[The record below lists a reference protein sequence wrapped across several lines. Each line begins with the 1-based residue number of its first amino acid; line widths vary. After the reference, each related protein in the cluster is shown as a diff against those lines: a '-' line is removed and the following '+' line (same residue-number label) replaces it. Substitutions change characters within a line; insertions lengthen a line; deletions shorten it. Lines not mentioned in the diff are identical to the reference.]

1 MGCVRSSEIIRINE
15 NHEDNT
21 DNNEKKN
28 NTNSISN
35 SEIKDEYQIQNNKKR
50 NEDISISNENNN
62 QNIIYQNNIY
72 KENNNNKNITNENI
86 EVKQEII
93 KDLSYNNPIKKNIKN
108 DSNLS
113 NKKKTNNTN
122 NKNNKNNSNIT
133 IPEIIKNKFEI
144 LEETNR
150 NQMTIN
156 FKIRNKRNKN
166 IYKTMKI
173 IRKNIINK
181 KGDEKKIISEIEI
194 LKQLKHENI
203 IQVEECIVDN
213 NNFFVIAEYCQFG
226 TLEDY
231 LNKNKKLTETQTKY
245 IILQI
250 LKAVLYLNS
259 KNFVHTDIKPENI
272 LIEKIMKKRDEE
284 LCDIKL
290 LDFGSSSSLKNNP
303 SNNIPIKNLPYYVSP
318 EIIDRKY
325 NAKCDIWSIGV
336 IMYEMLFGI
345 KLFFGN
351 NYNEVINNI
360 KNKELNFDIE
370 KLKNEFNIIDLSEDA
385 IYLLNNMLLRELES
399 RFDAKRCLEHP
410 WFVSLKEFDDLD
422 EDINTDS
429 NKKNSHISNNNNYN
443 NLYNYNNDSSFKSS
457 QVDDDNNVIVI
468 NNYNDISDNKNKGIT
483 GINIKFK
490 YENIKSERSNRT
502 YSLRSED
509 FNKEKEK
516 KTEFVN
522 LTIKYIHFFYR
533 KKFHIEKEE
542 ENLKKLFD
550 KYKNEED
557 MINIKDIILCF
568 NIYSGYENNN
578 INCIPSN
585 EKIETKFKILYPNK
599 NNLNFENFK
608 NFILSEKEND
618 IINKLKNKYKEL
630 EKTKRDELKS
640 IFNEINKKTSIQRYF
655 DEMKNLMDKDKLK
668 EIYLFNDYL
677 KLIEKT
683 VCKLN
688 SKEEIDKFNEIEKK
702 LEEEKEKE
710 EKKKKEIKEEEKKKK
725 LEEKRKKEIEEEEKK
740 KKLEE
745 ERKKEIEE
753 EYKSKKIEEEER
765 RKHDEEKKKKREE
778 EEKKR
783 LSNNI
788 NNEIIN
794 KRNSYL
800 KNGKNDSKKNPN
812 AFNPEEF
819 LKLVEKY

>member
-1 MGCVRSSEIIRINE
+1 MGCVRSSEIIRIND
-15 NHEDNT
+15 NREDKT

-28 NTNSISN
+28 ITNSISN
-35 SEIKDEYQIQNNKKR
+35 SDIKDEYQIQNNKKKK
-50 NEDISISNENNN
+50 EDISISNDNNN
-62 QNIIYQNNIY
+62 QNTIKPKNVY
-72 KENNNNKNITNENI
+72 KENKKIENIINENI
-86 EVKQEII
+86 EVKAEII
-93 KDLSYNNPIKKNIKN
+93 QAPPDDNSLKKTFKN
-108 DSNLS
+108 KSNLS
-113 NKKKTNNTN
+113 NKSNTN
-122 NKNNKNNSNIT
+122 NSNNNTDKNNSNIS
-133 IPEIIKNKFEI
+133 IPEIIKNKFDI

-156 FKIRNKRNKN
+156 YKIRNKKKKN
-166 IYKTMKI
+166 IYKTLKI
-173 IRKNIINK
+173 IRKNVINK
-181 KGDEKKIISEIEI
+181 NSDEKKILSEIEI
-194 LKQLKHENI
+194 LKQLKNENI

-213 NNFFVIAEYCQFG
+213 HNFFVIAEYCQFG
-226 TLEDY
+226 SLRDY
-231 LNKNKKLTETQTKY
+231 INKNNKLTETQTKY
-245 IILQI
+245 IISQI

-259 KNFVHTDIKPENI
+259 KNFVHTDIKPENV

-345 KLFFGN
+345 KLFNGN
-351 NYNEVINNI
+351 NYNEVIYSI
-360 KNKELNFDIE
+360 KNKELDFNID
-370 KLKNEFNIIDLSEDA
+370 KLKNDFNISDLSEDA
-385 IYLLNNMLLRELES
+385 IYLLKNMLIRGMES

-429 NKKNSHISNNNNYN
+429 NKKNSHDSTYNNNDNH
-443 NLYNYNNDSSFKSS
+443 LYIENNDSSFKSS
-457 QVDDDNNVIVI
+457 QADDDNNVIII
-468 NNYNDISDNKNKGIT
+468 NDNDISDKKKKGVT

-490 YENIKSERSNRT
+490 FENIKSERSNRT

-516 KTEFVN
+516 ESEFVN

-533 KKFHIEKEE
+533 KKFHIEKEV

-550 KYKNEED
+550 KYKDEED

-578 INCIPSN
+578 INSIPSN
-585 EKIETKFKILYPNK
+585 EKIETKFTILYPNK

-608 NFILSEKEND
+608 TFILSEKEND
-618 IINKLKNKYKEL
+618 IVHKLKNKYKEL
-630 EKTKRDELKS
+630 EKTRRDEIKS
-640 IFNEINKKTSIQRYF
+640 IFNEINKKSSIQRYF
-655 DEMKNLMDKDKLK
+655 DEMKKLMDKDKLK

-677 KLIEKT
+677 KIIEKT

-688 SKEEIDKFNEIEKK
+688 SKEEIEKFNKKEKK

-710 EKKKKEIKEEEKKKK
+710 EKRKREIEQEKKKK

-753 EYKSKKIEEEER
+753 EYKRKIIEEEER
-765 RKHDEEKKKKREE
+765 RKQDEEKKKKREE
-778 EEKKR
+778 EERIR
-783 LSNNI
+783 LAK

-794 KRNSYL
+794 KRNSYI
-800 KNGKNDSKKNPN
+800 KNGKNDSKKNSN

-819 LKLVEKY
+819 LKLVEKH

>member
-1 MGCVRSSEIIRINE
+1 MGCVRSSEIIRIND
-15 NHEDNT
+15 NREDKT

-28 NTNSISN
+28 ITNSISN
-35 SEIKDEYQIQNNKKR
+35 SDIKDEYQIQNNKKKK
-50 NEDISISNENNN
+50 EDISISNDNNN
-62 QNIIYQNNIY
+62 QNTIKPKNVY
-72 KENNNNKNITNENI
+72 KENKKIENIINENI
-86 EVKQEII
+86 EVKAEII
-93 KDLSYNNPIKKNIKN
+93 QAPPDDNSLKKTFKN
-108 DSNLS
+108 KSNLS
-113 NKKKTNNTN
+113 NKSNINNSNNNTD
-122 NKNNKNNSNIT
+122 KNNSNIS
-133 IPEIIKNKFEI
+133 IPEIIKNKFDI

-156 FKIRNKRNKN
+156 YKIRNKKKKN
-166 IYKTMKI
+166 IYKTLKI
-173 IRKNIINK
+173 IRKNVINK
-181 KGDEKKIISEIEI
+181 NSDEKKILSEIEI
-194 LKQLKHENI
+194 LKQLKNENI

-213 NNFFVIAEYCQFG
+213 HNFFVIAEYCQFG
-226 TLEDY
+226 SLRDY
-231 LNKNKKLTETQTKY
+231 INKNNKLTETQTKY
-245 IILQI
+245 IISQI

-259 KNFVHTDIKPENI
+259 KNFVHTDIKPENV

-345 KLFFGN
+345 KLFNGN
-351 NYNEVINNI
+351 NYNEVIYSI
-360 KNKELNFDIE
+360 KNKELDFNIE
-370 KLKNEFNIIDLSEDA
+370 KLKNDFNISDLSEDA
-385 IYLLNNMLLRELES
+385 IYLLKNMLIREMES

-429 NKKNSHISNNNNYN
+429 NKKNSHDSTYNNNDNH
-443 NLYNYNNDSSFKSS
+443 LYIENNDSSFKSS
-457 QVDDDNNVIVI
+457 QADDDNNVIII
-468 NNYNDISDNKNKGIT
+468 NDNDISDKKKKGVT

-490 YENIKSERSNRT
+490 FENIKSERSNRT

-516 KTEFVN
+516 ESEFVN

-533 KKFHIEKEE
+533 KKFHIEKEV

-550 KYKNEED
+550 KYKDEED

-578 INCIPSN
+578 INSIPSN
-585 EKIETKFKILYPNK
+585 EKIETKFTILYPNK

-608 NFILSEKEND
+608 TFILSEKEND
-618 IINKLKNKYKEL
+618 IVHKLKNKYKEL
-630 EKTKRDELKS
+630 EKTRRDEIKS
-640 IFNEINKKTSIQRYF
+640 IFNEINKKSSIQRYF
-655 DEMKNLMDKDKLK
+655 DEMKKLMDKDKLK

-677 KLIEKT
+677 KIIEKT

-688 SKEEIDKFNEIEKK
+688 SKEEIEKFNKKEKK

-710 EKKKKEIKEEEKKKK
+710 EKRKREIEQEKKKK

-753 EYKSKKIEEEER
+753 EYKRKIIEEEER
-765 RKHDEEKKKKREE
+765 RKQDEEKKKKREE
-778 EEKKR
+778 EERIR
-783 LSNNI
+783 LAK

-794 KRNSYL
+794 KRNSYI
-800 KNGKNDSKKNPN
+800 KNGKNDSKKNSN

-819 LKLVEKY
+819 LKLVEKH

>member
-1 MGCVRSSEIIRINE
+1 MGCVRSSEIIRIND
-15 NHEDNT
+15 NREDKT

-28 NTNSISN
+28 ITNSISN
-35 SEIKDEYQIQNNKKR
+35 SDIKDEYQIQNNKKKK
-50 NEDISISNENNN
+50 EDISISNDNNN
-62 QNIIYQNNIY
+62 QNTIKPKNVY
-72 KENNNNKNITNENI
+72 KENKKIENIINENI
-86 EVKQEII
+86 EVKAEII
-93 KDLSYNNPIKKNIKN
+93 QAPPDDNSLKKTFKN
-108 DSNLS
+108 KSNLS
-113 NKKKTNNTN
+113 NKSNINNSNNNTD
-122 NKNNKNNSNIT
+122 KNNSNIS
-133 IPEIIKNKFEI
+133 IPEIIKNKFDI

-156 FKIRNKRNKN
+156 YKIRNKKKKN
-166 IYKTMKI
+166 IYKTLKI
-173 IRKNIINK
+173 IRKNVINK
-181 KGDEKKIISEIEI
+181 NSDEKKILSEIEI
-194 LKQLKHENI
+194 LKQLKNENI

-213 NNFFVIAEYCQFG
+213 HNFFVIAEYCQFG
-226 TLEDY
+226 SLRDY
-231 LNKNKKLTETQTKY
+231 INKNNKLTETQTKY
-245 IILQI
+245 IISQI

-259 KNFVHTDIKPENI
+259 KNFVHTDIKPENV

-345 KLFFGN
+345 KLFNGN
-351 NYNEVINNI
+351 NYNEVIYSI
-360 KNKELNFDIE
+360 KNKELDFNID
-370 KLKNEFNIIDLSEDA
+370 KLKNDFNISDLSEDA
-385 IYLLNNMLLRELES
+385 IYLLKNMLIREMES

-429 NKKNSHISNNNNYN
+429 NKKNSHDSTYNNNDNH
-443 NLYNYNNDSSFKSS
+443 LYIENNDSSFKSS
-457 QVDDDNNVIVI
+457 QADDDNNVIII
-468 NNYNDISDNKNKGIT
+468 NDNDISDKKKKGVT

-490 YENIKSERSNRT
+490 FENIKSERSNRT

-516 KTEFVN
+516 ESEFVN

-533 KKFHIEKEE
+533 KKFHIEKEV

-550 KYKNEED
+550 KYKDEED

-578 INCIPSN
+578 INSIPSN
-585 EKIETKFKILYPNK
+585 EKIETKFTILYPNK

-608 NFILSEKEND
+608 TFILSEKEND
-618 IINKLKNKYKEL
+618 IVHKLKNKYKEL
-630 EKTKRDELKS
+630 EKTRRDEIKS
-640 IFNEINKKTSIQRYF
+640 IFNEINKKSSIQRYF
-655 DEMKNLMDKDKLK
+655 DEMKKLMDKDKLK

-677 KLIEKT
+677 KIIEKT

-688 SKEEIDKFNEIEKK
+688 SKEEIEKFNKKEKK

-710 EKKKKEIKEEEKKKK
+710 EKRKREIEQEKKKK

-753 EYKSKKIEEEER
+753 EYKRKIIEEEER
-765 RKHDEEKKKKREE
+765 RKQDEEKKKKREE
-778 EEKKR
+778 EERIR
-783 LSNNI
+783 LAK

-794 KRNSYL
+794 KRNSYI
-800 KNGKNDSKKNPN
+800 KNGKNDSKKNSN

-819 LKLVEKY
+819 LKLVEKH

>member
-1 MGCVRSSEIIRINE
+1 MGCVRSSEIIRIND
-15 NHEDNT
+15 NREDKT

-28 NTNSISN
+28 ITNSISN
-35 SEIKDEYQIQNNKKR
+35 SDIKDEYQIQNNKKKK
-50 NEDISISNENNN
+50 EDISISNDNNN
-62 QNIIYQNNIY
+62 QNTIKPKNVY
-72 KENNNNKNITNENI
+72 KENKKIENIINENI
-86 EVKQEII
+86 EVKAEII
-93 KDLSYNNPIKKNIKN
+93 QAPPDDNSLKKTFKN
-108 DSNLS
+108 KSNLS
-113 NKKKTNNTN
+113 NKSNTN
-122 NKNNKNNSNIT
+122 NSNNNTDKNNSNIS
-133 IPEIIKNKFEI
+133 IPEIIKNKFDI

-156 FKIRNKRNKN
+156 YKIRNKKKKN
-166 IYKTMKI
+166 IYKTLKI
-173 IRKNIINK
+173 IRKNVINK
-181 KGDEKKIISEIEI
+181 NSDEKKILSEIEI
-194 LKQLKHENI
+194 LKQLKNENI

-213 NNFFVIAEYCQFG
+213 HNFFVIAEYCQFG
-226 TLEDY
+226 SLRDY
-231 LNKNKKLTETQTKY
+231 MNENQKLTETQTKY
-245 IILQI
+245 IISQI

-259 KNFVHTDIKPENI
+259 KNFVHTDIKPENV

-345 KLFFGN
+345 KLFNGN
-351 NYNEVINNI
+351 NYNEVIYSI
-360 KNKELNFDIE
+360 KNKELDFNIE
-370 KLKNEFNIIDLSEDA
+370 KLKNDFNISDLSEDA
-385 IYLLNNMLLRELES
+385 IYLLKNMLIREMES

-429 NKKNSHISNNNNYN
+429 NKKNSHDSTYNNNDNH
-443 NLYNYNNDSSFKSS
+443 LYIENNDSSFKSS
-457 QVDDDNNVIVI
+457 QADDDNNVIII
-468 NNYNDISDNKNKGIT
+468 NDNDISDKKKKGVT

-490 YENIKSERSNRT
+490 FENIKSERSNRT

-516 KTEFVN
+516 ESEFVN

-533 KKFHIEKEE
+533 KKFNIEKEV

-550 KYKNEED
+550 KYKDEED

-578 INCIPSN
+578 INSIPSN
-585 EKIETKFKILYPNK
+585 EKIETKFTILYPNK
-599 NNLNFENFK
+599 NNLNFDNFK
-608 NFILSEKEND
+608 TFILSEKEND
-618 IINKLKNKYKEL
+618 IVHKLKNKYKEL
-630 EKTKRDELKS
+630 EKTRRDEIKS
-640 IFNEINKKTSIQRYF
+640 IFNEINKKSSIQRYF
-655 DEMKNLMDKDKLK
+655 DEMKKLMDKDKLK

-677 KLIEKT
+677 KIIEKT

-688 SKEEIDKFNEIEKK
+688 SKEEIEKFNKKEKK

-710 EKKKKEIKEEEKKKK
+710 EKRKREIEQEKKKK

-753 EYKSKKIEEEER
+753 EYKRKIIEEEER
-765 RKHDEEKKKKREE
+765 RKQDEEKKKKREE
-778 EEKKR
+778 EERIR
-783 LSNNI
+783 LAK

-794 KRNSYL
+794 KRNSYI
-800 KNGKNDSKKNPN
+800 KNGKNDSKKNSN

-819 LKLVEKY
+819 LKLVEKH

>member
-1 MGCVRSSEIIRINE
+1 MGCVRSSEIIRIND
-15 NHEDNT
+15 NREDKT

-28 NTNSISN
+28 ITNSISN
-35 SEIKDEYQIQNNKKR
+35 SDIKDEYQIQNNKKKK
-50 NEDISISNENNN
+50 EDISISNDNNN
-62 QNIIYQNNIY
+62 QNTIKPKNVY
-72 KENNNNKNITNENI
+72 KENKKIENIINENI
-86 EVKQEII
+86 EVKAEII
-93 KDLSYNNPIKKNIKN
+93 QAPPDDNSLKKTFKN
-108 DSNLS
+108 KSNLS
-113 NKKKTNNTN
+113 NKSNINNSNNNTD
-122 NKNNKNNSNIT
+122 KNNSNIS
-133 IPEIIKNKFEI
+133 IPEIIKNKFDI

-156 FKIRNKRNKN
+156 YKIRNKKKKN
-166 IYKTMKI
+166 IYKTLKI
-173 IRKNIINK
+173 IRKNVINK
-181 KGDEKKIISEIEI
+181 NSDEKKILSEIEI

-213 NNFFVIAEYCQFG
+213 HNFFVIAEYCQFG
-226 TLEDY
+226 SLRDY
-231 LNKNKKLTETQTKY
+231 INKNKKLTETQTKY
-245 IILQI
+245 IISQI

-259 KNFVHTDIKPENI
+259 KNFVHTDIKPENV

-345 KLFFGN
+345 KLFNGN
-351 NYNEVINNI
+351 NYNEVIYSI
-360 KNKELNFDIE
+360 KNKELDFNID
-370 KLKNEFNIIDLSEDA
+370 KLKNDFNISDLSEDA
-385 IYLLNNMLLRELES
+385 IYLLKNMLIREMES

-429 NKKNSHISNNNNYN
+429 NKKNSHDSTYNNNDNH
-443 NLYNYNNDSSFKSS
+443 LYIENNDSSFKSS
-457 QVDDDNNVIVI
+457 QADDDNNVIII
-468 NNYNDISDNKNKGIT
+468 NDNDISDKKKKGVT

-490 YENIKSERSNRT
+490 FENIKSERSNRT

-516 KTEFVN
+516 ESEFVN

-533 KKFHIEKEE
+533 KKFHIEKEV

-550 KYKNEED
+550 KYKDEED

-578 INCIPSN
+578 INSIPSN
-585 EKIETKFKILYPNK
+585 EKIETKFTILYPNK

-608 NFILSEKEND
+608 TFILSEKEND
-618 IINKLKNKYKEL
+618 IVHKLKNKYKEL
-630 EKTKRDELKS
+630 EKTRRDEIKS
-640 IFNEINKKTSIQRYF
+640 IFNEINKKSSIQRYF
-655 DEMKNLMDKDKLK
+655 DEMKKLMDKDKLK

-677 KLIEKT
+677 KIIEKT

-688 SKEEIDKFNEIEKK
+688 SKEEIEKFNKKEKK

-710 EKKKKEIKEEEKKKK
+710 EKRKREIEQEKKKK

-753 EYKSKKIEEEER
+753 EYKRKIIEEEER
-765 RKHDEEKKKKREE
+765 RKQDEEKKKKREE
-778 EEKKR
+778 EERIR
-783 LSNNI
+783 LAK

-794 KRNSYL
+794 KRNSYI
-800 KNGKNDSKKNPN
+800 KNGKNDSKKNSN

-819 LKLVEKY
+819 LKLVEKH